1 MRSVFLFFLFTLTLT
16 ATAQI
21 NKLDIGAEG
30 GFSLASLR
38 GNEVIDSYH
47 DTRIGYSGGLF
58 VQYNFRKI
66 ISVRTGGYYER
77 KGSSL
82 EFLFTDIN
90 GTIIGTFKG
99 KENFNYLTVPLLV
112 RATFGQKL
120 NYFVNA
126 GPYIGFLMKK
136 TEYTEAFQSIP
147 EITSDQTDL
156 FKKTE
161 TGLSFG
167 IGVSYTL
174 KEKFA
179 LSFEARNNLGLTDT
193 SDLPVINNGVIKTNA
208 VNFLFGFSYKLGQR

>member
-1 MRSVFLFFLFTLTLT
+1 MKISFTFFVLALTLT
-16 ATAQI
+16 ATAQT
-21 NKLDIGAEG
+21 NKIDIGTEA

-38 GNEVIDSYH
+38 GNENIDNYN

-66 ISVRTGGYYER
+66 ISVRTGGYFER
-77 KGSSL
+77 KGSSTDI
-82 EFLFTDIN
+82 LFTDISGN
-90 GTIIGTFKG
+90 IIGTVKG
-99 KENFNYLTVPLLV
+99 KHNFDYLAVPLLI

-126 GPYIGFLMKK
+126 GPYVGFLMKK
-136 TEYTEAFQSIP
+136 TEYTEAFQNIP
-147 EITSDQTDL
+147 ETTSDQTDIY
-156 FKKTE
+156 KKTE

-167 IGVSYTL
+167 LGLSYTL

-179 LSFEARNNLGLTDT
+179 LSFELRNNLGLTDT

-208 VNFLFGFSYKLGQR
+208 INFLFGFSYKLGQR